1 MRHRPMRRED
11 RDKDYEYVG
20 LQRGQLYDIGNHLP
34 LVYRNITDVVNEYIR
49 IPEERLVRPTK
60 NRTAGVICFILN
72 NRIVWFNH
80 LADDLTDKRHWMYYD
95 AKRGRFIGLSR
106 IMQYAEEMLVYHPT
120 VYNENL
126 MVYKVIKEKQE
137 LEYMYQYDL
146 EKIST
151 IFKCTYKKST
161 MFNVPVE
168 EIIRDMKNDTDRI
181 FRN

>member
-1 MRHRPMRRED
+1 
-11 RDKDYEYVG
+11 
-20 LQRGQLYDIGNHLP
+20 
-34 LVYRNITDVVNEYIR
+34 
-49 IPEERLVRPTK
+49 
-60 NRTAGVICFILN
+60 
-72 NRIVWFNH
+72 
-80 LADDLTDKRHWMYYD
+80 MYYD

-181 FRN
+181 FKD

>member
-72 NRIVWFNH
+72 NRVLWYNH

-95 AKRGRFIGLSR
+95 TKRGRFIGLSR

-181 FRN
+181 FKE